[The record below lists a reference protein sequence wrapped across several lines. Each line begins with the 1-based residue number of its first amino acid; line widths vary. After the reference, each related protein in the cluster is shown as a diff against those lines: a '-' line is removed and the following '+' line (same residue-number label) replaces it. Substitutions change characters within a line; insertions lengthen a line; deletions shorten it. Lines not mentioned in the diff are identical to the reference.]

1 MLKYVLKRIGL
12 AIVTAFI
19 ILSLSFILIKSLPYS
34 KPLGTNDQK
43 YSYYLKEVNLGF
55 VVDLPNETSGYGELL
70 FSITTDKISH
80 YFYQRPIFD
89 QYFSWL
95 KMESKF

>member
-55 VVDLPNETSGYGELL
+55 VVDLPNETSGYG
-70 FSITTDKISH
+70 
-80 YFYQRPIFD
+80 
-89 QYFSWL
+89 
-95 KMESKF
+95 